1 MHCFHIIRFRN
12 YFHYF
17 FCLFV
22 GVAFHVKDFLKKE
35 VSFNILFRINAFKV
49 VWEYRKSYCSFF
61 YFLHLHSGNLSV
73 NTEVDLLSYCSKQ
86 WKGEAPNVTYM
97 RKAYKN
103 LYWNHHIKT
112 LQYVKQDNYCV
123 LRAVMFQVFSQG
135 MPFPGWMKEKD
146 ILKLPEKL
154 LYSQGCNWIQQFS
167 FGHEK
172 YTGPKVYGKLRS
184 CLESFKNQWA
194 EFYNCKDRVERNRMC
209 KSFFSDEATENK
221 LYEGLKFLML
231 YLVIDAYENI
241 KSAQH
246 SPCFFNFLFSRDTS
260 ADPLSYMMNHLNAV
274 GDTSGLEQADLCLV
288 GYSLEVKIKLFRLA
302 KLDTEDFEI
311 YYPEDYKRDWNEIC
325 LMTEDDRKLQYTS
338 QSHMSGLICRRTPF
352 LFVQESIFL
361 SMIPCKIAIQL
372 NALM

>member
-1 MHCFHIIRFRN
+1 MAGSGQDHPDLHHRRHEAGTNPPSQCIEGRSRLSSHPSHTSTDTPDEQSRVPPLLEAISKMWN
-12 YFHYF
+12 HVQQ
-17 FCLFV
+17 CLVFV
-22 GVAFHVKDFLKKE
+22 VAVLCMMWQHFKALISLWCSIPCQGPFKK
-35 VSFNILFRINAFKV
+35 R
-49 VWEYRKSYCSFF
+49 R
-61 YFLHLHSGNLSV
+61 NLSV
-73 NTEVDLLSYCSKQ
+73 NAEVDLLSYCSKQ

-97 RKAYKN
+97 RKTYED
-103 LYWNHHIKT
+103 LYWNYHIKT

-172 YTGPKVYGKLRS
+172 YAGPKVYGKLRS
-184 CLESFKNQWA
+184 YLEIFKNQWA
-194 EFYNCKDRVERNRMC
+194 EFYNCKDRIERNRMC
-209 KSFFSDEATENK
+209 NSFFSDEATENK
-221 LYEGLKFLML
+221 LYEALKFIML
-231 YLVIDAYENI
+231 YLVIEAYEDI

-288 GYSLEVKIKLFRLA
+288 GYALEVKIKLFRLA
-302 KLDTEDFEI
+302 KMNTEDFEI

-325 LMTEDDRKLQYTS
+325 LMTDDDRNYN
-338 QSHMSGLICRRTPF
+338 
-352 LFVQESIFL
+352 
-361 SMIPCKIAIQL
+361 IPIKAI
-372 NALM
+372 